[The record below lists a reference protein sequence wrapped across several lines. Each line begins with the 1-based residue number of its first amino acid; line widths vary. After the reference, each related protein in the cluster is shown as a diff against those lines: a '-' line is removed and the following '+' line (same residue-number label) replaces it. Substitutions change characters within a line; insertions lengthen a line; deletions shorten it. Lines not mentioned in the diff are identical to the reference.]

1 MTKLLRSWFSNARP
15 LPLDKF
21 GCVDLSQN
29 SNDTVEDKN
38 LVDPATAERY
48 MGLMFKRLMLPN
60 QDRIILLYYWDATD
74 ADLSL
79 HDVNHNIFRLNPQG
93 EMVWQV
99 RRDDSIRPPDWWDI
113 LHRQARERG
122 EDGAREPFVY
132 LTLKYPDGTDNVNPR
147 NGSPPDEA
155 VWTPGCTIELSGSF
169 YQQYTLDPDTGVA
182 LNVTVGRPRPW

>member
-21 GCVDLSQN
+21 GRVDLSQN
-29 SNDTVEDKN
+29 SNDIVEDKN

-60 QDRIILLYYWDATD
+60 QDRIILLYYWDAAD

-79 HDVNHNIFRLNPQG
+79 HDVNHNIFRLNPEG
-93 EMVWQV
+93 EVVWQV
-99 RRDDSIRPPDWWDI
+99 RRDDAGKFINWES
-113 LHRQARERG
+113 LHQHARERG
-122 EDGAREPFVY
+122 EDGAREPFMEFI
-132 LTLKYPDGTDNVNPR
+132 LNYPDGSDNINPH
-147 NGSPPDEA
+147 NGNPPDEA
-155 VWTPGCTIELSGSF
+155 VWTPACTIELRGSA
-169 YQQYTLDPDTGVA
+169 YQQYTLDPETGVA